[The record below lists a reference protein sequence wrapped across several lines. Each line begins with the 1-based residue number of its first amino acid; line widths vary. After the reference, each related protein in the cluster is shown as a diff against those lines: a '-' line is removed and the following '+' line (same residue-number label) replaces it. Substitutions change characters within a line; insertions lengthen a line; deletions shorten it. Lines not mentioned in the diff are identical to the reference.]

1 MVSSSSP
8 EIYRLVSSKR
18 RNGADVSSFFDY
30 ISPSV
35 SNENESPDRLL
46 RIFFTVRGN
55 FKISRAMFNT
65 VLSSTRLEANY
76 NILHRSFSVHRK
88 IINLHLFFSFQKGEK
103 KLSISPSAR
112 GQRIWL
118 SEPTHVIE
126 REGFVARCCRYA
138 AAGYRNISLASPSCV
153 GHWPLGVSECL
164 NTDYRIVPFTRVSA
178 RLHVR
183 LQLSY
188 DFPYNH
194 RKGIFLASK
203 FLSLNRSTSFPQ

>member
-1 MVSSSSP
+1 MKTNRPIDCCESFLPFEGISKFPARCSTRFFL
-8 EIYRLVSSKR
+8 RLDSKR
-18 RNGADVSSFFDY
+18 IIIFSTDLFPSIGKLSTFIYFF
-30 ISPSV
+30 P
-35 SNENESPDRLL
+35 
-46 RIFFTVRGN
+46 
-55 FKISRAMFNT
+55 FK
-65 VLSSTRLEANY
+65 
-76 NILHRSFSVHRK
+76 K
-88 IINLHLFFSFQKGEK
+88 EK
-103 KLSISPSAR
+103 KNYRYLHQREDNVPR
-112 GQRIWL
+112 QRIWL

-203 FLSLNRSTSFPQ
+203 FLSLNRSTSFPR